1 MSCNC
6 PTPNQ
11 CPPSELCLCGITSSI
26 FSPEGVL
33 LETIQ
38 GNIFQGETNYYYI
51 IIGSTAFDSVIPPG
65 YELTISY
72 NYELERWEMTY
83 YNEDLELT
91 ILLGVLYGVGPDEC
105 PINNCWDLDCNAV
118 GYNVLGVFDT
128 YFPWLG
134 VYTNGKKSYTFSSD
148 WSGPVINYRIYWTAD
163 SSTIPGS
170 SAPVGTPA
178 WILEEEV
185 SPGVWQPSGF
195 LFNDNECPYGLYITE
210 FGGFDTRFSFDDL
223 GVTGFD
229 MKTAATDCGCC
240 DESVIINVI
249 FDDIY
254 YSDVVAS
261 VVVDEYGNAMGLNGY
276 QYYSFELLLTPTPAT
291 FYLYYTGF
299 SWIMSD
305 SVDGEGAIY
314 AVLTSINS
322 CPFGPYE
329 IPVFRDPIVTS
340 FNVIGSECFDCCD
353 YDIPHNRN
361 LLKKKKA
368 IFVDEISSIRNKE
381 LFGLKCGPDWEEL
394 YKKHLIFDVLW
405 CLPYGVI
412 CEDQEQCLIDKL
424 NENCNC

>member
-38 GNIFQGETNYYYI
+38 GNIFQGETNYYYV
-51 IIGSTAFDSVIPPG
+51 IIGSTAFESVIPSG

-72 NYELERWEMTY
+72 NYELGRWEMTY
-83 YNEDLELT
+83 FNNIFGLD
-91 ILLGVLYGVGPDEC
+91 ILLGVLYGVGPNEC

-118 GYNVLGVFDT
+118 GFNVLGVFDT

-148 WSGPVINYRIYWTAD
+148 WSGLVINYRIYWTAD

-185 SPGVWQPSGF
+185 APNVWQPAGF
-195 LFNDNECPYGLYITE
+195 LFNDYECPYGLYTTE
-210 FGGFDTRFSFDDL
+210 FGGIDGRFSFDDL

-240 DESVIINVI
+240 DTEIIININGV
-249 FDDIY
+249 DY
-254 YSDVVAS
+254 TAEVEY
-261 VVVDEYGNAMGLNGY
+261 DEYGNILGYNGK
-276 QYYSFELLLTPTPAT
+276 QYYVF
-291 FYLYYTGF
+291 LY
-299 SWIMSD
+299 
-305 SVDGEGAIY
+305 EGDQYYVYFNGTNWVIAISGL
-314 AVLTSINS
+314 VRITEN
-322 CPFGPYE
+322 E
-329 IPVFRDPIVTS
+329 
-340 FNVIGSECFDCCD
+340 DCR
-353 YDIPHNRN
+353 IT
-361 LLKKKKA
+361 
-368 IFVDEISSIRNKE
+368 
-381 LFGLKCGPDWEEL
+381 
-394 YKKHLIFDVLW
+394 
-405 CLPYGVI
+405 
-412 CEDQEQCLIDKL
+412 EDNFLRIIE
-424 NENCNC
+424 